1 MSPVSYK
8 TNGERLA
15 TVESHCKNLTDI
27 CMENRTRQKE
37 IEGIVHKTREDV
49 SYMKG
54 KFDEILQKSSNNI
67 VEENKGK
74 IVAGFGAFIAGAG
87 FALESWGLI

>member
-1 MSPVSYK
+1 MPFMSYK

-37 IEGIVHKTREDV
+37 IEGVVHSTREDV

-54 KFDEILQKSSNNI
+54 KFDEILQKSSLI
-67 VEENKGK
+67 EDNKGK
-74 IVAGFGAFIAGAG
+74 IVAGFGSIIVGIG
-87 FALESWGLI
+87 FVLENWGII

>member
-1 MSPVSYK
+1 MPLMSYK

-15 TVESHCKNLTDI
+15 TVESHCQNLTDI

-37 IEGIVHKTREDV
+37 IEGIVHSTREDV

-67 VEENKGK
+67 IEENKGK
-74 IVAGFGAFIAGAG
+74 IVAGFGACVAG
-87 FALESWGLI
+87 FGFILENWGLI